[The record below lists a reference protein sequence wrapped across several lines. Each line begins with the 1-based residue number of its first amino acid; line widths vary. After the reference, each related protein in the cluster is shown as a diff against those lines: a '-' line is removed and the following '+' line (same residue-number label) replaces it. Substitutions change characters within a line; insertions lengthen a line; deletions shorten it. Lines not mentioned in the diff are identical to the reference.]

1 MSEIGR
7 LFRRR
12 LIAGLI
18 IIAPLGVTVYIL
30 WWLFTTLD
38 GILGQTLSDVLG
50 IAIPGLGL
58 ILLLFLLVAVGWVAE
73 AALGSRVV
81 NWWHEALERVP
92 VVSRVYSATRRIVGS
107 VFGGEGRRFFRSVVL
122 FEYPSPGQWTLGFE
136 TGQAPR
142 ALENRLENGVTIFL
156 PTAPNPVTGFL
167 IIVPEAR
174 IIRLP
179 VTIEEGFTY
188 VFSAG
193 AAPPTGPMGEEP
205 PPPGATGPTAPPP
218 PDVEAAVAP
227 PWEEMMAESDGSV
240 QSEGPDAPDPAGSD
254 GPGEA
259 GAGPDR
265 EDAS

>member
-1 MSEIGR
+1 MSAGMGK

-18 IIAPLGVTVYIL
+18 VIAPLGVTVYIL

-38 GILGQTLSDVLG
+38 GIIGRSLYEMIGFD
-50 IAIPGLGL
+50 IPGLGL
-58 ILLLFLLVAVGWVAE
+58 VVLVALLLAVGWAAE
-73 AALGSRVV
+73 ATVGSKVLD
-81 NWWHEALERVP
+81 WWHAGLARVP
-92 VVSRVYSATRRIVGS
+92 LVSRLYNATRRIVGS
-107 VFGGEGRRFFRSVVL
+107 VFGSGDRRFFRSVVL

-136 TGQAPR
+136 TGRAPR
-142 ALENRLENGVTIFL
+142 ALDDRLESGITIFL

-193 AAPPTGPMGEEP
+193 AVPPTGPGGREP
-205 PPPGATGPTAPPP
+205 PPPGAGPTPAPPFP
-218 PDVEAAVAP
+218 
-227 PWEEMMAESDGSV
+227 
-240 QSEGPDAPDPAGSD
+240 
-254 GPGEA
+254 EA
-259 GAGPDR
+259 GPEPQPGR
-265 EDAS
+265 EPGQAPASPGREGGREASS